1 MGIRG
6 LRQKLC
12 NIQKGEVLCSWKK
25 VKKKIYKSRKKG
37 KEERMDLKAQN
48 ITNTNTCTG
57 LQKRQV
63 YE

>member
-6 LRQKLC
+6 LTKKLC
-12 NIQKGEVLCSWKK
+12 NMQKGEVLCYWKK
-25 VKKKIYKSRKKG
+25 VKKKKHKSRKKG

-57 LQKRQV
+57 LRKRQV

>member
-1 MGIRG
+1 M
-6 LRQKLC
+6 LL
-12 NIQKGEVLCSWKK
+12 KK
-25 VKKKIYKSRKKG
+25 SKKKKHKSRKKG

-57 LQKRQV
+57 LRKRQV

>member
-1 MGIRG
+1 M
-6 LRQKLC
+6 LL
-12 NIQKGEVLCSWKK
+12 KK
-25 VKKKIYKSRKKG
+25 SKKKRKKHKSRKKG

-57 LQKRQV
+57 SRKRQV